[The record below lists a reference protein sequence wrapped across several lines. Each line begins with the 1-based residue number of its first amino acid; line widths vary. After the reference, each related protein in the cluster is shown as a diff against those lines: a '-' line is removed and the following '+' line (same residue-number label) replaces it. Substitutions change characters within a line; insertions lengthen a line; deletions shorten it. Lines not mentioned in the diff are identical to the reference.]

1 MTKAL
6 VPQQTGDPAAVDL
19 MAGFDRFLR
28 LHTADGDASSETI
41 QSYYGN
47 MAQFVGAARLEGL

>member
-6 VPQQTGDPAAVDL
+6 ILQQAGDPAAADL
-19 MAGFDRFLR
+19 MTGFGQFLR
-28 LHTADGDASSETI
+28 WHTADGDASSETI

-47 MAQFVGAARLEGL
+47 MAQFVGAACLEGL